1 MNDSL
6 EFTQHG
12 YQVEKELG
20 HNRAGGRVTYL
31 ATHLQTGRPVVI
43 KQFQFAK
50 VGSNWADFDS
60 YDREIQVLRG
70 LHHSGIPQ
78 YLNSFHT
85 DSGFCMV
92 QEYKKADSLAVVRSF
107 SPSDVEQIAISAL
120 EILLYLQNRIP
131 PVIHRDIKPENILVD
146 DRLNVYIVD
155 FGFARIGDGE
165 VGMSS
170 VVKGTLGFMPPEQL
184 FNRQLTEASD
194 LYGLGITLICLLTKT
209 KTTDVGNLIDITY
222 RVSFKHLVPK
232 LSLAWATWLEKMVEP
247 SVKERFQN
255 AKAAL
260 EALPDHPMRL
270 PDARLSQSSLQF
282 VVTRIGEV
290 LTQTVTIANLVPETQ
305 LQGEWKIAPHP
316 HDPVGAHPW
325 ITVNPPDFVGNH
337 QECQITVHSD
347 RLMPNKT
354 YDRKL
359 FLYTNTAAQTFTLN
373 LQVRTVQAPLRIRSA
388 TLLPLVVLN
397 SFAIAT
403 TWLTS
408 SIALVTG
415 SVALAASTLISSTAI
430 FSTAAGVAIGC
441 EVAAW
446 MLSVAGASSGASA
459 GVIGGVIMGILTV
472 AIALTQNIA
481 VPGTAMLAGV
491 AIGFVGGIILGG
503 ATGVVVEHFVDRRI
517 NPEAATVISLLT
529 TAFGASLGLGFTFG
543 FSTLPVILALVGTGL
558 PLGGLLVYSLM
569 QRVKTF
575 NEQKRSQQHLIRP

>member
-1 MNDSL
+1 MNDFP
-6 EFTQHG
+6 EFSQYG

-31 ATHLQTGRPVVI
+31 ATEIATRKRVVI

-70 LHHSGIPQ
+70 LHHDGIPH
-78 YLNSFHT
+78 YLSSFHT

-92 QEYKKADSLAVVRSF
+92 QEFKNADSLAEVRSF

-120 EILLYLQNRIP
+120 EILIYLQNRIP
-131 PVIHRDIKPENILVD
+131 PVIHRDVKPENILVD
-146 DRLNVYIVD
+146 DRLNVYLVD

-209 KTTDVGNLIDITY
+209 KTTEVGNLIDITY

-232 LSLAWATWLEKMVEP
+232 LSLAWANWLEKMVEP
-247 SVKERFQN
+247 SVKARFAN

-270 PDARLSQSSLQF
+270 PDARLSQSTLEF
-282 VVTRIGEV
+282 AVNRLGEV
-290 LTQTVTIANLVPETQ
+290 LTKTVTVTNLIPDTL
-305 LQGEWKIAPHP
+305 LQGEWKVAPHP
-316 HDPVGAHPW
+316 SDQSHPW
-325 ITVNPPDFVGNH
+325 ITVSPTQFESNH
-337 QECQITVHSD
+337 IDCQIAIYSD
-347 RLMPNKT
+347 RLIPNKL

-359 FLYTNTAAQTFTLN
+359 LLYTNTATQIYTLN
-373 LQVRTVQAPLRIRSA
+373 LQIRTSPARLKLRSA
-388 TLLPLVVLN
+388 TMVPLVVLN
-397 SFAIAT
+397 AFAIAT
-403 TWLTS
+403 AWLIS

-415 SVALAASTLISSTAI
+415 TVALASSGVI
-430 FSTAAGVAIGC
+430 LGTAAGVAVGC

-459 GVIGGVIMGILTV
+459 GVIAGVATGILTV
-472 AIALTQNIA
+472 VIALTQTVA
-481 VPGTAMLAGV
+481 LPGAALLAGV
-491 AIGFVGGIILGG
+491 AIGFVGGAILGG
-503 ATGVVVEHFVDRRI
+503 ATGAVVEHFVNRKI
-517 NPEAATVISLLT
+517 KPEAATLISLLT
-529 TAFGASLGLGFTFG
+529 TAFGTSLGLGLTFG
-543 FSTLPVILALVGTGL
+543 FSAPIVLLSLAGSGL
-558 PLGGLLVYSLM
+558 PLGFLLVYGLM
-569 QRVKTF
+569 QRVRVF
-575 NEQKRSQQHLIRP
+575 NDQRRSEQHLIRP